1 MRDTAAM
8 DVSRFTGRNLYK
20 LVPLLVETVAQEV
33 MYIFDV
39 TQRYTPW
46 RVSRNELLQPT
57 VRMAKGTGCMDE
69 AVPM

>member
-39 TQRYTPW
+39 TQRYTP
-46 RVSRNELLQPT
+46 
-57 VRMAKGTGCMDE
+57 
-69 AVPM
+69 